1 MAGDVRLRRP
11 RGAGPPGEERGM
23 YYTKKEALERLGI
36 PESTFYYLV
45 KDGRIRSYLPPHRKR
60 GALYD
65 RDQIDA
71 IAAIQVAT
79 GQKVPADDH
88 LVFGPSSEV
97 DLAQEV
103 AIGLDLYGPDDIV
116 PLR

>member
-1 MAGDVRLRRP
+1 MSSA
-11 RGAGPPGEERGM
+11 
-23 YYTKKEALERLGI
+23 YYTKKEALEKLGI
-36 PESTFYYLV
+36 PESTFYFLV

-65 RDQIDA
+65 KDQIDA

-79 GQKVPADDH
+79 GQKAVSDEEV
-88 LVFGPSSEV
+88 VFGMSTEV

-116 PLR
+116 PLKKLREWW